1 MLQSYIRVSAIMT
14 KWMFSSIFYIVAPF
28 INKFL
33 AIMSMLGFLASFMGL
48 AIAMQSH
55 QWLAF
60 WVCIGT
66 SVVCMAL
73 LLLMEAVEFIVEMNQ
88 IRFMMQPYEGSLMDR
103 IRNTLLGFAWFVA
116 LSIASFY
123 AFHLGN
129 GLEAGA
135 IGFVFFIGFG
145 NLIGL
150 GLVMKNGGER
160 FSEMVS
166 DFIYRVKASLT
177 FKRKPAPAEIRNV
190 VQMRFTKRG

>member
-1 MLQSYIRVSAIMT
+1 MLQAYIRVSAVMT

-33 AIMSMLGFLASFMGL
+33 FLMSRLGFLSSFIWL
-48 AIAMQSH
+48 IVAVQTH
-55 QWLAF
+55 QWRIF
-60 WVCIGT
+60 WVVIGA
-66 SVVCMAL
+66 SVISMAL
-73 LLLMEAVEFIVEMNQ
+73 LLLLESVEFMVEMNQ
-88 IRFMMQPYEGSLMDR
+88 IGIMMQSYEGSLMVR
-103 IRNTLLGFAWFVA
+103 IRNTIFGFAWFVA

-123 AFHLGN
+123 AFHLMN
-129 GLEAGA
+129 ELEAGA
-135 IGFVFFIGFG
+135 FGFLFFIGFG

-177 FKRKPAPAEIRNV
+177 FKRKPAPAEIGNV